1 MSSSEKSKKIVD
13 KFINIEKEKKT
24 NKIMEK
30 VKLNNNNDINIDSSK
45 NSEYLEAI
53 DADIYQEENEEVHDS
68 DLIEP
73 RGD

>member
-1 MSSSEKSKKIVD
+1 MHILKSIRFNNSILKNVLGD
-13 KFINIEKEKKT
+13 GTTQAKEFDF
-24 NKIMEK
+24 
-30 VKLNNNNDINIDSSK
+30 DIFETASSK

-53 DADIYQEENEEVHDS
+53 DADIYQEDESVHDS